1 MSAARPLGDTDLKR
15 LMARFA
21 PFEPA
26 PLVAIAVSG
35 GADSM
40 ALAALL
46 NSWAAELGGE
56 AIALV
61 VDHGLRRDSAAEARQ
76 VGQWL
81 GGLGLRH
88 HLLSWQGPKPR
99 GNRQAAARAARYRL
113 LAEWCREHSVLHL
126 ATAHHLDDQ
135 AETFLLRLG
144 RGSGLEGLAAMASLR
159 EMPDLRLLRPLLA
172 VPKARL
178 QATVRS
184 RGVPWVEDPSNQDP
198 AFARSHL
205 RALRPALAA
214 QGLEPAKLAAT
225 ARHLG
230 WARSALEGA
239 VAALLAK
246 CVTIDPAGFAWL
258 EPGPL
263 TTAAKETGMRAL
275 GRVLLT
281 VGGGAY
287 SPRILRLSRLYRHIG
302 EEKFTGATLAGC
314 RVLPRRGRLLI
325 AREAARA
332 PVAIVR
338 PGARLRWDG
347 RFEVEITRQAGQTA
361 ESRQLAPLGEAGW
374 REISRSPDLVNAKAV
389 PAAARAAL
397 PALWDGYGV
406 LAVPHLGFLRTGGG
420 PAFFEKCR
428 FAPNRALTDARFTV
442 A

>member
-1 MSAARPLGDTDLKR
+1 MSAARPLGDADLKR
-15 LMARFA
+15 LMARFD

-40 ALAALL
+40 ALAVLL
-46 NSWAAELGGE
+46 KSWAAELGGE

-61 VDHGLRRDSAAEARQ
+61 VDHAMRSESAAEARQ

-99 GNRQAAARAARYRL
+99 SNRQAAARAARYRL
-113 LAEWCREHSVLHL
+113 LADWCREHGILHL

-144 RGSGLEGLAAMASLR
+144 RGSGLEGLAAMAAVR
-159 EMPDLRLLRPLLA
+159 EMPELRLLRPLLA

-178 QATVRS
+178 QATVKS

-205 RALRPALAA
+205 RDLRPALAA
-214 QGLEPAKLAAT
+214 QGLEPARLAET
-225 ARHLG
+225 AGHLG
-230 WARSALEGA
+230 RARGALEDT

-246 CVTIDPAGFAWL
+246 CVTVDPAGFAWL
-258 EPGPL
+258 QPGPL
-263 TTAAKETGMRAL
+263 ATAARETGMRAL
-275 GRVLLT
+275 GRVLLA

-287 SPRILRLSRLYRHIG
+287 SPRIPRLSRLYQHIG
-302 EEKFTGATLAGC
+302 EEKFSGATLAGC
-314 RVLPRRGRLLI
+314 CVLPRRGRLLI
-325 AREAARA
+325 AREAARV

-338 PGARLRWDG
+338 PGARLFWDG
-347 RFEVEITRQAGQTA
+347 RFEVEITGQAGDPA
-361 ESRQLAPLGEAGW
+361 AALRLGPLGGAGW
-374 REISRSPDLVNAKAV
+374 RQISGCPDLVNAKVV

-397 PALWDGYGV
+397 PALWDCCGV
-406 LAVPHLGFLRTGGG
+406 LAVPHLGFFRGGAS
-420 PAFFEKCR
+420 PAPFEKCR